1 MFEFPEEQS
10 SYEDIESK
18 IMLGEALLICAFNQV
33 NEEDKEFTLPDV
45 GFNRYPCG
53 KSIINKNETKNKIVL
68 SGKLDKVH
76 IFVREGFIIPKQNTF
91 NKYILNTNK
100 LREEKLDLII
110 NVNKNKQSQG
120 VIFFDN
126 DDINTINDKK
136 FYRVDLNFTNNILDI
151 FQEKNELKE
160 YNYKDHILGKIELWN
175 ADNVFKDINKD
186 KIYSLEIE
194 LNKDKKVIKGK
205 YDSENNKLLFDINEK
220 ENDISLFDIN
230 KILFNFK

>member
-1 MFEFPEEQS
+1 M
-10 SYEDIESK
+10 
-18 IMLGEALLICAFNQV
+18 
-33 NEEDKEFTLPDV
+33 
-45 GFNRYPCG
+45 
-53 KSIINKNETKNKIVL
+53 
-68 SGKLDKVH
+68 
-76 IFVREGFIIPKQNTF
+76 
-91 NKYILNTNK
+91 
-100 LREEKLDLII
+100 
-110 NVNKNKQSQG
+110 
-120 VIFFDN
+120 
-126 DDINTINDKK
+126 
-136 FYRVDLNFTNNILDI
+136 NFTNNILDI

-194 LNKDKKVIKGK
+194 LNKDKKVIKGN